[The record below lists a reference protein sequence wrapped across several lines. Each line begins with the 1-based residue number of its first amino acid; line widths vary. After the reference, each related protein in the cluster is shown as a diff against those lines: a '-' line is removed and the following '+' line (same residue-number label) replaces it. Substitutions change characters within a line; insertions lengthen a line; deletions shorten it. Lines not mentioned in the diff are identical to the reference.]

1 MHRDYGY
8 YEHFSTLAAA
18 ASSTATIV
26 VKVAS
31 GVSRM
36 LTNIAS
42 ATADTLDS
50 VISNNTY
57 EAGTTVTTGP
67 PVPSMS
73 VWALAALSVI
83 LLLTFSG
90 RVRRRIVRPFGWR
103 LVSRRPPRRSPECRC
118 PIWTS

>member
-57 EAGTTVTTGP
+57 KAGTTVTTGP

-73 VWALAALSVI
+73 VWALAALFVI
-83 LLLTFSG
+83 LPLTFSG
-90 RVRRRIVRPFGWR
+90 RVRRRIVG
-103 LVSRRPPRRSPECRC
+103 RRSVGD
-118 PIWTS
+118 